1 MVRLESVRDRA
12 LMKTRD
18 TAHIM
23 AENRMSGGPQPM
35 A

>member
-1 MVRLESVRDRA
+1 MVRLESVRDSA
-12 LMKTRD
+12 LMKISE

-23 AENRMSGGPQPM
+23 ADIRMSGGPQPM